1 MYGIQSMNPSVENYR
16 HAERQENTTHDE
28 KNQPIKTNQEPPEIV
43 ELGKAS
49 KTVIITLFEMFKKLS
64 RDMKDILKK
73 T

>member
-1 MYGIQSMNPSVENYR
+1 MCGIQSVNPSVKNYR
-16 HAERQENTTHDE
+16 HAERQENMTHDE
-28 KNQPIKTNQEPPEIV
+28 KNQPIQTNQEPPEIV

-49 KTVIITLFEMFKKLS
+49 KIVIITLFEVFKKLS